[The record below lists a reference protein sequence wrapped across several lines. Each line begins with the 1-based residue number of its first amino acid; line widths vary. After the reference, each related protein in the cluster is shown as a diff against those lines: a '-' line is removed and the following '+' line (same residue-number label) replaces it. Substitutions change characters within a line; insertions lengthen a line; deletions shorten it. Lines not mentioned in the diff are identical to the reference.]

1 VLIAQRPTLNE
12 EPVTEYRSRFIIEP
26 LEPGF
31 GYTLGNSLRRT
42 LLSSIPGAAVTSIRI
57 DGVLHEFSTVPG
69 VKEDVTDIIL
79 NLKGLVVSS
88 DNDEPTV
95 MYLRKQGPGAVTAG
109 DIAPPA
115 GVEVHNPDLHLATLN
130 DKGKLEVELTV
141 ERGRGYVSAVQNKQ
155 VGQEIG
161 RIPIDSIYSPVLK
174 VTYKVE
180 ATRVEQRTDF
190 DRLVV
195 DVETKPSITPRDAM
209 ASAGYTLVQLFGL
222 AQELNAEAE
231 GVDIGPSAAD
241 AALAADLA
249 LPIEE
254 MDLTVRSYNCLKR
267 EGIHTIGELVG
278 RSEADLLDIRN
289 FGQKSID
296 EVKSKL
302 AGMSLALKD
311 SPPGFDPRVAVDTYG
326 TGGGDAFGS
335 PFSAGPGEGGDDDG
349 RSFAETEQY

>member
-1 VLIAQRPTLNE
+1 MLIAQRPTLDE
-12 EPVTEYRSRFIIEP
+12 QPVDERRSRFIIEP

-57 DGVLHEFSTVPG
+57 EGVLHEFTTVPG
-69 VKEDVTDIIL
+69 VKEDVTDLIL
-79 NLKGLVVSS
+79 NLKNLVVSS

-95 MYLRKQGPGAVTAG
+95 MYLRKQGPGEVTAA

-115 GVEVHNPDLHLATLN
+115 GVEVHNPDLHIATLN
-130 DKGKLEVELTV
+130 GKGRLEIELTV

-155 VGQEIG
+155 LNAEIG
-161 RIPIDSIYSPVLK
+161 RIPVDSIYSPVLK
-174 VTYKVE
+174 VTYNVE

-190 DRLVV
+190 DKLVV
-195 DVETKPSITPRDAM
+195 DVETKHSISPRDAM
-209 ASAGYTLVQLFGL
+209 ASAGKTLVGLFGL
-222 AQELNAEAE
+222 AQELNVEAE
-231 GVDIGPSAAD
+231 GVDIGPSPSD

-267 EGIHTIGELVG
+267 EGIHTVGELVG

-289 FGQKSID
+289 FGAKSID
-296 EVKSKL
+296 EVKVKL
-302 AGMSLALKD
+302 AQMGLVLKD
-311 SPPGFDPRVAVDTYG
+311 SPPGFDPSNVVDTFGAVEY
-326 TGGGDAFGS
+326 TGGPD
-335 PFSAGPGEGGDDDG
+335 FSDEDDG
-349 RSFAETEQY
+349 TAYVETEQL

>member
-1 VLIAQRPTLNE
+1 
-12 EPVTEYRSRFIIEP
+12 
-26 LEPGF
+26 
-31 GYTLGNSLRRT
+31 
-42 LLSSIPGAAVTSIRI
+42 
-57 DGVLHEFSTVPG
+57 
-69 VKEDVTDIIL
+69 
-79 NLKGLVVSS
+79 
-88 DNDEPTV
+88 
-95 MYLRKQGPGAVTAG
+95 YLRKQGPGAVTAG

-115 GVEVHNPDLHLATLN
+115 GVEVHNQDLHLATLN

-195 DVETKPSITPRDAM
+195 DVETKQSISPRDAM

-267 EGIHTIGELVG
+267 EGIHSIGELVG

-326 TGGGDAFGS
+326 TGSGDAFGS
-335 PFSAGPGEGGDDDG
+335 PFASGYTEPGDDDG

>member
-1 VLIAQRPTLNE
+1 MLIAQRPTLTE
-12 EPVTEYRSRFIIEP
+12 EPVAENRSRFIIEP

-57 DGVLHEFSTVPG
+57 EGVLHEFTTVPG
-69 VKEDVTDIIL
+69 VKEDVTDLIL
-79 NLKGLVVSS
+79 NLKSLVVSS

-95 MYLRKQGPGAVTAG
+95 MYLRKQGPGVVTAA

-115 GVEVHNPDLHLATLN
+115 GVEVHSPDLHVATLN
-130 DKGKLEVELTV
+130 GKGRLEIEFTV

-161 RIPIDSIYSPVLK
+161 RIPVDSIYSPVLK

-195 DVETKPSITPRDAM
+195 DVETKPSISPRDAM
-209 ASAGYTLVQLFGL
+209 ASAGKTLVGLFGL
-222 AQELNAEAE
+222 AQELNVEAE
-231 GVDIGPSAAD
+231 GVDIGPSPID
-241 AALAADLA
+241 AQLAADLA

-267 EGIHTIGELVG
+267 EGIHLVGELVG

-289 FGQKSID
+289 FGSKSID
-296 EVKSKL
+296 EVKLKL
-302 AGMSLALKD
+302 AQMGLALKD
-311 SPPGFDPRVAVDTYG
+311 SPPGFDPSLAAAAYSDDSY
-326 TGGGDAFGS
+326 
-335 PFSAGPGEGGDDDG
+335 GDDGFGTVDF
-349 RSFAETEQY
+349 SDDDTTFQETEQL